1 LVRKIPYKDIKYFSK
16 LFLDYLDRD
25 DSLRLFANYFPTLD
39 NFEKQIA
46 EKKNN
51 QINRS
56 VLVKVLKDQNQSFN
70 LSKLSKKNI
79 NLLKS
84 ENTFSVTTGHQICL
98 FTGPLYFIYK
108 IISTINL
115 CEQLSVKY
123 NNNNF
128 IPIFWMASEDHDFQE
143 VNHIYL
149 FGEKIEWKNK
159 QNGAVGKMNLCG
171 FEEVISKLK
180 ITLGSHKNAD
190 RLISLFEQSYLNHKN
205 LSDATRFLVNEL
217 FAKYGLVIIDGD
229 DKDLKK
235 QFIPQI
241 KKDILQNGFVD
252 NIRQCSN
259 NLAKNYKSQ
268 AFVRD
273 INFFKLSKGNRQLIV
288 KNTCEREIDEHPERF
303 SPNVLLRPLY
313 QEVILP
319 NVAYVGGEAEVAYWM
334 QLKTAFKQEAI
345 PFPILVLRNSALLVN
360 SKQQYVFQK
369 LGFELEDI
377 FLSEHELTKRYVL
390 ASSNSEISLLNEKI
404 ALDLLFQKI
413 ISKTSDLS
421 LQNSIRAQLQK
432 QLSSLDNIQE
442 KLVRIE
448 KKKKMNLL

>member
-1 LVRKIPYKDIKYFSK
+1 
-16 LFLDYLDRD
+16 
-25 DSLRLFANYFPTLD
+25 
-39 NFEKQIA
+39 
-46 EKKNN
+46 
-51 QINRS
+51 
-56 VLVKVLKDQNQSFN
+56 
-70 LSKLSKKNI
+70 
-79 NLLKS
+79 
-84 ENTFSVTTGHQICL
+84 
-98 FTGPLYFIYK
+98 
-108 IISTINL
+108 
-115 CEQLSVKY
+115 
-123 NNNNF
+123 
-128 IPIFWMASEDHDFQE
+128 MASEDHDFQE

-448 KKKKMNLL
+448 KKKNESAINQIAKIKRQLFPNNLLQERSNNFIAYYLQDFDSFIKKLKNNLDPLSPNFVVLTIKN